1 MGDGGRNRDLEP
13 VSIYIA
19 KYFIY
24 FLFDNDNDND
34 NATVFFIYLAT
45 FDAST

>member
-1 MGDGGRNRDLEP
+1 MGDGGRYRDLKP

-24 FLFDNDNDND
+24 FLFDNDNDN
-34 NATVFFIYLAT
+34 ATVFFIYLAT